1 MRNRRQRTVGKMPA
15 RRTQAP
21 PDVRQSGERFR
32 LLVESVIDY
41 AILMLDPE
49 GRVVS
54 WNAGAERLKGY
65 RASEI
70 IGQHFSRFYPPEDV
84 ERHKPEYEL
93 EKAAADGRLEDEGW
107 RVRKDGSIFWAN
119 VVITAL
125 RDESGTLHGFGKVT
139 RDLTER
145 KRAEEEIRQLN
156 DDLRRRTEELTSTNA
171 DLEAFSYSVAHDLRA
186 PLRQVLGFSKIL
198 TEDYGPQL
206 DPGARRCLDRVQS
219 GAQQMGRLV
228 DDLLN
233 LAKVGRQPLSREIT
247 SLNVVLDAA
256 LQELAPECSGRSIEW
271 HIRDLFSTQCDPG
284 LMKQVFVN
292 LLSNAL
298 KYTRPRDPAV
308 VEVGQTTGKDEPVVF
323 IRDNGVGFDMQHAGK
338 LFGVFQRLHK
348 ARDFEGTGVGL
359 ATVERIIRKHGG
371 RVWAEA
377 EPDRGAMFCF
387 TVGPATR

>member
-1 MRNRRQRTVGKMPA
+1 M
-15 RRTQAP
+15 
-21 PDVRQSGERFR
+21 
-32 LLVESVIDY
+32 LVESVTDY

-54 WNAGAERLKGY
+54 WNAGAERIKGY

-70 IGQHFSRFYPPEDV
+70 VGQHFSRFYPPEDV
-84 ERHKPEYEL
+84 ERHKPEYQL

-107 RVRKDGSIFWAN
+107 RVRKDGSTFWAN

-139 RDLTER
+139 RDLTGR

-186 PLRQVLGFSKIL
+186 PLRQVLGFSRIL

-256 LQELAPECSGRSIEW
+256 LRELAPECSGRSIEW

-308 VEVGQTTGKDEPVVF
+308 VEVGQTTGTDEPVVF

-348 ARDFEGTGVGL
+348 AGDFEGTGVGL

-377 EPDRGAMFCF
+377 EPDRGAMFFF
-387 TVGPATR
+387 TVGPAR